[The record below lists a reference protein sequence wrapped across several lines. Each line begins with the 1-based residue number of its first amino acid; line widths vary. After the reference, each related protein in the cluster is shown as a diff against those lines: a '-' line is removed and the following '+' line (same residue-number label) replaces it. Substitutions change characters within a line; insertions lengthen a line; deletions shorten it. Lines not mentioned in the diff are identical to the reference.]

1 MAAKTP
7 WWRQRH
13 LWTVLL
19 GLAAL
24 AFWVVGLGSGWRG
37 WILTGR
43 NFGIVA
49 HAQGF
54 GVEAYIWWIPA
65 SVLTLATVVMAVG
78 VAVVRHLVEGPL
90 PVRLVSEQEPGL
102 VPLPEREPLP
112 EQPTLPEVEPVPET
126 GDESDA
132 GAEAEAEDGDTVE
145 ATTPP
150 EDGDDAGGDVEDGDG
165 TGDGEDTAEPSRS

>member
-13 LWTVLL
+13 LWTVLM

-24 AFWVVGLGSGWRG
+24 AFWVVGIGAGWRG

-54 GVEAYIWWIPA
+54 GFEAYIWWIPA
-65 SVLTLATVVMAVG
+65 SVLTLATAVMAVG
-78 VAVVRHLVEGPL
+78 VALVRHLVEGPL
-90 PVRLVSEQEPGL
+90 PVRVVSEEEPGL
-102 VPLPEREPLP
+102 VSLPEREALP

-126 GDESDA
+126 GDQSDA
-132 GAEAEAEDGDTVE
+132 VADA
-145 ATTPP
+145 PP
-150 EDGDDAGGDVEDGDG
+150 EEETAA
-165 TGDGEDTAEPSRS
+165 GEDTAEPEDGTAAGEETAEPPRS